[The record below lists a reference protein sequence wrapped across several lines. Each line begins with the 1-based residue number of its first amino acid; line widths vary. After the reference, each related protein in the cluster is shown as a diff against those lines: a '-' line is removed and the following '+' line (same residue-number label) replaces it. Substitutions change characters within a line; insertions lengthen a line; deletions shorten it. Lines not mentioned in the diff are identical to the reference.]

1 MVKTNELEPTLK
13 QNDIVIISKLF
24 SYEQLK
30 HCLVYIRDP
39 YSYQARFSYV
49 VGNEGDWVQHRNF
62 NTLIRVPNGH
72 IWNEPGVSIN
82 ENAKNRETAINPS
95 IGFIVKNLKTLNWN
109 CFVGFEIINYWICQI
124 HNFPLE

>member
-1 MVKTNELEPTLK
+1 MVKTNELEPILK
-13 QNDIVIISKLF
+13 ENDIVIISKLYNF
-24 SYEQLK
+24 EQLK

-39 YSYQARFSYV
+39 YSHETRFSYV

-82 ENAKNRETAINPS
+82 ESAKNKETAINPS
-95 IGFIVKNLKTLNWN
+95 IGFIVKN
-109 CFVGFEIINYWICQI
+109 I
-124 HNFPLE
+124 